1 MSAVQLLAGGGR
13 VPVWLDMLDAE
24 VASPQRPAALACMA
38 ARTSYLPLAAE
49 QAREAFAEHAPDVGG
64 AGGVWFE
71 ADGRPL
77 RWSLPLG
84 VLADLHARALPL
96 RVTVRFQGLD
106 RAGAL
111 PCAGEA
117 DVRLQFFHALKQAL
131 SLRFGSAR
139 RLMEMPHA
147 EQEAVWACV
156 RGGRRGERD
165 LGAGGADGPLP
176 LRVVRLG
183 PGGQPEVLQA
193 SVPPGAS
200 LAQAVRLAGGGG
212 DAFWVHGVLVPGEA
226 PASEVW
232 EHMRFADLFLYV
244 VVRA

>member
-24 VASPQRPAALACMA
+24 VASPQRPAALVRMA

-49 QAREAFAEHAPDVGG
+49 QAREAFAEHAPDVG

-71 ADGRPL
+71 ADGRAL

-106 RAGAL
+106 RAAAL

-117 DVRLQFFHALKQAL
+117 DVRLQFFHSLKQAL

-147 EQEAVWACV
+147 EQEEVWACV

-165 LGAGGADGPLP
+165 LAAGESGGPLP

-183 PGGQPEVLQA
+183 PAGQPEVLQA
-193 SVPPGAS
+193 CAPPGAS
-200 LAQAVRLAGGGG
+200 LAQAVRLASPDCG
-212 DAFWVHGVLVPGEA
+212 DQFRVHGVLVPGDA

-244 VVRA
+244 VV